1 MHWLAKQAQTA
12 GSHFALVTDDVQWTF
27 AQLHQRVSQWAK
39 VLEQWHLRNQRCSV
53 LSHNDADL
61 ICLLYA
67 LSYVAAPV
75 VLLNHR
81 LSAVELAQQLASLN
95 VKYLFHDLNNN
106 QLAENIQIQLSNS
119 GTLAINLAINLV
131 AITEINPKAQRETEI
146 EFHDSDPEYLHFNLD
161 RIQGIFFTSGT
172 SGKSK
177 PVPLTYRNHY
187 HSAQAT
193 AKHLGI
199 NAQDN
204 WLLCL
209 PLFHVGGVSILWRSV
224 ILGHGV
230 VLLPR
235 FSVGAVF
242 DALTTKGIT
251 IVSLVPTLLFRLLA
265 DPELPQYLPYLQNL
279 KCLLLGGAATDP
291 QLLQRCRDLEIPI
304 CPTYG
309 MTEASSQI
317 TTLLPHELSHKFGS
331 SGRPLPCI
339 EIAIR
344 DFDLEHQQK
353 HAQNLD
359 SYSVGEIYIRGKNVF
374 SGYLRQSTENNL
386 ELQESLLLSG
396 NSEPYTKQ
404 DIQEWFATGDMGYLD
419 DDGYLYVLN
428 RRHDLIISGGENIY
442 PAEVEAILLRHQAI
456 TEACVIGTAHPEWG
470 QQVTAIIVAD
480 KCLTL
485 LDVQAFCE
493 VAGLGR
499 YKLPKQLFQW
509 DGLPKTAT
517 GKLSRQ
523 TIREQLHQQ
532 LSGSDAK

>member
-1 MHWLAKQAQTA
+1 MHWLAKQAQIA
-12 GSHFALVTDDVQWTF
+12 GSQIALVTDDMQWTF
-27 AQLHQRVSQWAK
+27 AQLHQRVNQWAN
-39 VLEQWHLRNQRCSV
+39 VLEQWHLRNQRCAV
-53 LSHNDADL
+53 LSHNDPDL
-61 ICLLYA
+61 ICLIHA

-75 VLLNHR
+75 VFLNHR

-95 VKYLFHDLNNN
+95 VKYLFHDANHN
-106 QLAENIQIQLSNS
+106 QLAEEIQIQLTNL
-119 GTLAINLAINLV
+119 GTLAINLV
-131 AITEINPKAQRETEI
+131 AIKEINPKTQQKPQL
-146 EFHDSDPEYLHFNLD
+146 EFDDSYPDYLHFDLD
-161 RIQGIFFTSGT
+161 QIQGIFFTSGT
-172 SGKSK
+172 SGKPK
-177 PVPLTYRNHY
+177 AVPLTYSNHY

-224 ILGHGV
+224 ILGHGI

-242 DALTTKGIT
+242 DALDTKRIT
-251 IVSLVPTLLFRLLA
+251 IISLVPTLLFRLLA

-279 KCLLLGGAATDP
+279 KCLLLGGATTDP
-291 QLLQRCRDLEIPI
+291 QLLQRCRDLGIPI

-317 TTLLPHELSHKFGS
+317 TTLLPHELSHRFGS
-331 SGRPLPCI
+331 SGRPLSCI

-344 DFDLEHQQK
+344 DFNLERQQD
-353 HAQNLD
+353 HSHNLD
-359 SYSVGEIYIRGKNVF
+359 PYSIGEIYIRGKNVF
-374 SGYLRQSTENNL
+374 SGYLHQIMENNPENSL
-386 ELQESLLLSG
+386 ELPKPPLLAN
-396 NSEPYTKQ
+396 NSEQYS
-404 DIQEWFATGDMGYLD
+404 QEWFATGDIGYLD

-442 PAEVEAILLRHQAI
+442 PTEIEAILLRHPAI
-456 TEACVIGTAHPEWG
+456 TEACVIGTAHSEWG
-470 QQVTAIIVAD
+470 QQVTAVIVAD
-480 KCLTL
+480 EYLTL
-485 LDVQAFCE
+485 LDVQTFCE
-493 VAGLGR
+493 TEGLGR

-509 DGLPKTAT
+509 DSLPKTAT

-523 TIREQLHQQ
+523 TVREKLDKE
-532 LSGSDAK
+532 LS